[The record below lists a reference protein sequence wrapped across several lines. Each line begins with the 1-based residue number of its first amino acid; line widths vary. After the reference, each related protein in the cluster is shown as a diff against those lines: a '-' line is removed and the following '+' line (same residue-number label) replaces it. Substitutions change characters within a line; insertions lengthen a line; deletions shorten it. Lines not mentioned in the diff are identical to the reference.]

1 MDESRFEDGSVRAG
15 RHVIEVEVDQ
25 AVPEALTVDVG
36 LVESAIECI
45 LEREQVVPPVSV
57 NVVLTGDE
65 RLRVLNRRFAGED
78 YSTDVLA
85 FPADDGEVFP
95 TIPDAVGA
103 DDGQTSG
110 GTRLLGDI
118 ALSVHHIARQAEE
131 HKVTF
136 CRELAMLAIH
146 GTLHLLGYDHAT
158 PEEERVMFGKTDDAL
173 AEQFGESAT

>member
-1 MDESRFEDGSVRAG
+1 MRAG
-15 RHVIEVEVDQ
+15 RHVIDVEVDQ

-36 LVESAIECI
+36 LVQSAIECI
-45 LEREQVVPPVSV
+45 LEREQVATAVSV

-65 RLRVLNRRFAGED
+65 RLRALNRRFAGED

-95 TIPDAVGA
+95 GMPDVVEA
-103 DDGQTSG
+103 DDGQTGG

-118 ALSVHHIARQAEE
+118 ALSVHHIARQAGE
-131 HKVTF
+131 HGVTF
-136 CRELAMLAIH
+136 GRELAMLAIH

-173 AEQFGESAT
+173 VELFGESAP